1 MNNRLGEPQ
10 IESQLKSAVYLLV
23 SKIVEEEIMS
33 LDGNVSATPTFV
45 AALVDL
51 VYNQLINL
59 GEDLELFA
67 RHAGRTTIDPSD
79 MYMVTRKNSSLME
92 ALKAYEKLKN

>member
-10 IESQLKSAVYLLV
+10 IESQLKSAVYLSV
-23 SKIVEEEIMS
+23 SRIVEEEISS

-59 GEDLELFA
+59 GEDLESFA

-92 ALKAYEKLKN
+92 ALKAYEKSKN